1 MSPRDV
7 VVVGG
12 STAGAT
18 VLRELRSRGYEG
30 RLTLVDPEPGTN
42 RPPLS
47 KAVLA
52 DAAAEDSVLMDH
64 SSLDVELVRARA
76 TGLDHAGRTVS
87 TDDGA
92 AHRFDALVVATGSR
106 ARRIAAPG
114 QTGEVVLRTVEDA
127 RRVRERF
134 AEATTAVVVGGGFLG
149 LEVATA
155 AATAGLRVTVVDVAP
170 PLQRLLGGH
179 LATAICER
187 ATTFGIDFRRSGAV
201 LLGDPVRG
209 VRLDDGEELAADVVV
224 SCVGDEPVTD
234 WLHGSGLEADHQG
247 VVIDDH
253 ARTNLA
259 DVYAAGDVAA
269 VRTPEGV
276 VRRPFWANAVA
287 HGRVAA
293 ATVLGQPVDTPIVD
307 EYFWS
312 EIAGVSLK
320 VVGSL
325 PVEGAPDV
333 LEDAGSGHG
342 LLAWGESTVVACGIR
357 RSAPRLRAVL
367 RERAS
372 SGVPTAD

>member
-18 VLRELRSRGYEG
+18 VLRELRSRGYDG
-30 RLTLVDPEPGTN
+30 RLTLVDPEVGTN

-52 DAAAEDSVLMDH
+52 DEAAERTVLMDH
-64 SSLDVELVRARA
+64 SSLDVELVQATA

-87 TDDGA
+87 TDDGSTQ
-92 AHRFDALVVATGSR
+92 RFDALVVATGSR

-114 QTGEVVLRTVEDA
+114 QTGELVLRTVEDA
-127 RRVRERF
+127 RHVRERF
-134 AEATTAVVVGGGFLG
+134 ADASTAVVVGAGFLG
-149 LEVATA
+149 LEMATA
-155 AATAGLRVTVVDVAP
+155 AASAGLRVTVVDVDP
-170 PLQRLLGGH
+170 PLRRLLGEH
-179 LATAICER
+179 LASALCEQA
-187 ATTFGIDFRRSGAV
+187 ATLGITFRRSGAV
-201 LLGDPVRG
+201 LLGDPVHG

-234 WLHGSGLEADHQG
+234 WLRGSGLEAEHG
-247 VVIDDH
+247 VVIDDQ

-259 DVYAAGDVAA
+259 DVYAAGDVAS
-269 VRTPEGV
+269 VRTPGGV

-293 ATVLGQPVDTPIVD
+293 AALLRQPVDTSIVD
-307 EYFWS
+307 DYFWS

-325 PVEGAPDV
+325 PVDGAPEV

-342 LLAWGESTVVACGIR
+342 LLAWGSSTVAAYGIR
-357 RSAPRLRAVL
+357 RSAPRLRALL
-367 RERAS
+367 RQQSDAVPGPPS
-372 SGVPTAD
+372 S

>member
-1 MSPRDV
+1 MIPRDV

-52 DAAAEDSVLMDH
+52 DPTAESSVLMDH
-64 SSLDVELVRARA
+64 ASLDVELVRSRA

-114 QTGEVVLRTVEDA
+114 QTGELVLRTVEDA
-127 RRVRERF
+127 RHVRERF
-134 AEATTAVVVGGGFLG
+134 ADAATAVVVGAGFLG

-155 AATAGLRVTVVDVAP
+155 AVTAGLRVTVVDVDP
-170 PLQRLLGGH
+170 PLQRLLGEH
-179 LATAICER
+179 LSSALCER
-187 ATTFGIDFRRSGAV
+187 AANLGIDFRRSGAV
-201 LLGDPVRG
+201 LMGDPVHA

-234 WLHGSGLEADHQG
+234 WLHGSGLRIDHG

-259 DVYAAGDVAA
+259 DVFAAGDVAA

-276 VRRPFWANAVA
+276 VRRPFWANAMA

-293 ATVLGQPVDTPIVD
+293 TTVMGQPVDAPIVD
-307 EYFWS
+307 DYFWS

-325 PVEGAPDV
+325 PVEGEPEV

-342 LLAWGESTVVACGIR
+342 LLAWGQSTVVAYGIR

-367 RERAS
+367 RERGS

>member
-52 DAAAEDSVLMDH
+52 GAAAEDSVLMDH

-76 TGLDHAGRTVS
+76 TAIDHADRTVS
-87 TDDGA
+87 TDDGST
-92 AHRFDALVVATGSR
+92 HRFDALVVATGSR
-106 ARRIAAPG
+106 ARRIALPG
-114 QTGEVVLRTVEDA
+114 QTGELVLRSIEDA

-134 AEATTAVVVGGGFLG
+134 ADASTAVVVGAGFLG

-155 AATAGLRVTVVDVAP
+155 AATAGLRVTVVDVDP
-170 PLQRLLGGH
+170 PLQRLLGDH

-187 ATTFGIDFRRSGAV
+187 ATTLGIDFRRSGAV
-201 LLGDPVRG
+201 LMGDPVHG
-209 VRLDDGEELAADVVV
+209 VRLDDGEELAAEVVV

-234 WLHGSGLEADHQG
+234 WLHASGVEIDHG

-253 ARTNLA
+253 ARTSLA

-307 EYFWS
+307 DYFWS

-325 PVEGAPDV
+325 PVKGALEL
-333 LEDAGSGHG
+333 LEDAGAGHG
-342 LLAWGESTVVACGIR
+342 LLAWGRSTVVAYGIR

-372 SGVPTAD
+372 SGAPTAD

>member
-52 DAAAEDSVLMDH
+52 DESAESAVLMDH
-64 SSLDVELVRARA
+64 SSLDVELVQATA
-76 TGLDHAGRTVS
+76 TGLDHRGRTVS
-87 TDDGA
+87 TDDGGT
-92 AHRFDALVVATGSR
+92 HRFDALVVATGSR

-114 QTGEVVLRTVEDA
+114 QAGELVLRTVEDA
-127 RRVRERF
+127 RHVRERF
-134 AEATTAVVVGGGFLG
+134 ASASTAVVVGAGFLG

-155 AATAGLRVTVVDVAP
+155 AVTAGLRVTVVDVDP
-170 PLQRLLGGH
+170 PLQRLLGEH
-179 LATAICER
+179 LSSALCQR
-187 ATTFGIDFRRSGAV
+187 AASLGIELRRSGAV
-201 LLGDPVRG
+201 LLGDPVRT

-234 WLHGSGLEADHQG
+234 WLHGSGLQIDHG

-253 ARTNLA
+253 ARTSLA
-259 DVYAAGDVAA
+259 DVYAAGDVAT
-269 VRTPEGV
+269 VRTPAGV

-293 ATVLGQPVDTPIVD
+293 AAVLGHSVDTAIVD
-307 EYFWS
+307 DYFWS

-320 VVGSL
+320 VVGPL
-325 PVEGAPDV
+325 PVEGAPEL
-333 LEDAGSGHG
+333 LEDAGRGNG
-342 LLAWGESTVVACGIR
+342 LLAWGQSTVVAYGIR

>member
-1 MSPRDV
+1 MSPSDV

-18 VLRELRSRGYEG
+18 VLRELRSRGHEG
-30 RLTLVDPEPGTN
+30 RMTLVDPEPGTN

-87 TDDGA
+87 TEDGA
-92 AHRFDALVVATGSR
+92 AHRYDALVIATGSR
-106 ARRIAAPG
+106 ARRIALPG
-114 QTGEVVLRTVEDA
+114 QTGELVLRTVEDA
-127 RRVRERF
+127 RHVRERF
-134 AEATTAVVVGGGFLG
+134 ADAATTVVVGAGFLG

-170 PLQRLLGGH
+170 PLQRLLGDH

-187 ATTFGIDFRRSGAV
+187 ATTLGIDFRRSGAV
-201 LLGDPVRG
+201 LMGDPVRG

-234 WLHGSGLEADHQG
+234 WLHGSGLETDHG

-253 ARTNLA
+253 ARTSLA

-269 VRTPEGV
+269 VRTPDGA

-307 EYFWS
+307 DYFWS

-325 PVEGAPDV
+325 PVEGEPEV

-342 LLAWGESTVVACGIR
+342 LLAWGQSTVVAYGIR

-372 SGVPTAD
+372 PGGTTAD

>member
-52 DAAAEDSVLMDH
+52 GAAAEDSVLMDH

-76 TGLDHAGRTVS
+76 TAIDHADRTVS
-87 TDDGA
+87 TDDGST
-92 AHRFDALVVATGSR
+92 HRFDALVVATGSR

-114 QTGEVVLRTVEDA
+114 QTGELVLRSIEDA

-134 AEATTAVVVGGGFLG
+134 ADASTAVVVGAGFLG

-155 AATAGLRVTVVDVAP
+155 AATAGLRVTVVDVDP
-170 PLQRLLGGH
+170 PLQRLLGDH

-187 ATTFGIDFRRSGAV
+187 ATTLGIDFRRSGAV
-201 LLGDPVRG
+201 LMGDPVHG
-209 VRLDDGEELAADVVV
+209 VRLDDGEELAAEVVV

-234 WLHGSGLEADHQG
+234 WLHGSGVEIDDG

-253 ARTNLA
+253 ARTSLA

-307 EYFWS
+307 DYFWS

-320 VVGSL
+320 VVGCL
-325 PVEGAPDV
+325 PVEGEPEV

-342 LLAWGESTVVACGIR
+342 LLAWGRSTVVACGIR

-367 RERAS
+367 RDRAS
-372 SGVPTAD
+372 SGAPTVD

>member
-52 DAAAEDSVLMDH
+52 DGVAESTVLMDH
-64 SSLDVELVRARA
+64 SSLDVELVQA
-76 TGLDHAGRTVS
+76 TATALDHPGRTVS
-87 TDDGA
+87 TDDGGT
-92 AHRFDALVVATGSR
+92 HRFDALVVATGSR

-114 QTGEVVLRTVEDA
+114 QTGELVLRTVEDA
-127 RRVRERF
+127 RHVRERF
-134 AEATTAVVVGGGFLG
+134 ADASSAVVVGAGFLG

-155 AATAGLRVTVVDVAP
+155 AAAAGLQVTVVDVDP
-170 PLQRLLGGH
+170 PLRRLLGEH
-179 LATAICER
+179 LASALCER
-187 ATTFGIDFRRSGAV
+187 AASLGIDFRRSGAV

-234 WLHGSGLEADHQG
+234 WLHGSGLETDRG

-253 ARTNLA
+253 ARTSLS

-269 VRTPEGV
+269 VRTPDGV
-276 VRRPFWANAVA
+276 ARRPFWANAAA

-293 ATVLGQPVDTPIVD
+293 AAVLGQSVDTAIVD
-307 EYFWS
+307 DYFWS

-320 VVGSL
+320 VVGPL
-325 PVEGAPDV
+325 PVEGTPEV

-342 LLAWGESTVVACGIR
+342 LLAWGTSTVVAYGIR
-357 RSAPRLRAVL
+357 RSAPRLRGVL
-367 RERAS
+367 RERVT

>member
-52 DAAAEDSVLMDH
+52 GAAAEDSVLMDH

-76 TGLDHAGRTVS
+76 TAIDHADRTVS
-87 TDDGA
+87 TADGST
-92 AHRFDALVVATGSR
+92 HRFDALVVATGSR
-106 ARRIAAPG
+106 ARRIALPG
-114 QTGEVVLRTVEDA
+114 QTGELVLRSIEDA

-134 AEATTAVVVGGGFLG
+134 ADASTAVVVGAGFLG

-155 AATAGLRVTVVDVAP
+155 AATAGLRVTVVDVDP
-170 PLQRLLGGH
+170 PLQRLLGDH

-187 ATTFGIDFRRSGAV
+187 ATTLGIDFRRSGAV
-201 LLGDPVRG
+201 LMGNPVHG
-209 VRLDDGEELAADVVV
+209 VRLDDGEELAAEVVV

-234 WLHGSGLEADHQG
+234 WLHGSGVEIDHG

-253 ARTNLA
+253 ARTSLA

-269 VRTPEGV
+269 VRKPEGV
-276 VRRPFWANAVA
+276 VRRPFWANAVV

-307 EYFWS
+307 DYFWS

-320 VVGSL
+320 VVGCL
-325 PVEGAPDV
+325 PVEGEPEV

-342 LLAWGESTVVACGIR
+342 LLAWGRSTVVACGIR

-372 SGVPTAD
+372 SGAPTVD

>member
-1 MSPRDV
+1 MSPNDV

-76 TGLDHAGRTVS
+76 TGLDHAARTVA
-87 TDDGA
+87 TDDGHT
-92 AHRFDALVVATGSR
+92 HRFDALVVATGSR
-106 ARRIAAPG
+106 ARCIAAPG
-114 QTGEVVLRTVEDA
+114 QTGELVLRTVEDA

-134 AEATTAVVVGGGFLG
+134 ADASTAVVVGAGFLG

-170 PLQRLLGGH
+170 PLQRLLGDH

-187 ATTFGIDFRRSGAV
+187 ATTLGIDFRSSGAV
-201 LLGDPVRG
+201 LMGQPVRG

-234 WLHGSGLEADHQG
+234 WLRGSGLETDHG

-259 DVYAAGDVAA
+259 DVYAAGDVAT
-269 VRTPEGV
+269 VRTPKGV

-293 ATVLGQPVDTPIVD
+293 AAVLGQPVDIPIVD
-307 EYFWS
+307 DYFWS
-312 EIAGVSLK
+312 EIAGISLK

-325 PVEGAPDV
+325 PVEGAPEV

-342 LLAWGESTVVACGIR
+342 LLAWGQSTVVAYGIR

-372 SGVPTAD
+372 SGEPTAD